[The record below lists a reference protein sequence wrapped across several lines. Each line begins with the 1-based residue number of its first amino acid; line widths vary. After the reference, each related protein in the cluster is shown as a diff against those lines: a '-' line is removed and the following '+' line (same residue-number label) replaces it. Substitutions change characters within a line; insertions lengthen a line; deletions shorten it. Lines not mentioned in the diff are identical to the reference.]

1 MRKPGPPLPSRVA
14 SPLKRLALASVGL
27 LCLAAALAAE
37 IPCEWSGVDRIVAVG
52 DIHGAYE
59 SLVQIMRGTGVI
71 DEMNHWIGGRT
82 HFVQNGDIMDRGPR
96 ARDIFDLLRALD
108 KEAKAA
114 GGMVHVLLGNH
125 EEMNITGIAL
135 GYEDYVTI
143 EQFHAFLPP
152 AFRAAKEKEFL
163 KSLKDEP
170 DLRPQDRSLDI
181 VNNPRLRLF
190 WQQLMKDKGPLGQE
204 ARTHY
209 FLFFNENYG
218 DWLIRQNTVIRIND
232 VIFVHG
238 GINEEY
244 STWKLVD
251 INNLMRKELEFYRG
265 RLTGVYLGEADFRPR
280 LVYSPDGPLW
290 YRDLARTDE
299 RAALPMVIRILDNL
313 KARTMVIAH
322 TFWRGRSGSPVVTME
337 NMSRFRYPDGNG
349 RIYIIDTGI
358 SAVYGGVPS
367 ALVFESG
374 RPILWGD
381 PDEELPP
388 RSSPVRAGKAPETQ
402 AEAEEFLRTAAI
414 LRDRPREESGRSAPR
429 RIYLDDG
436 RNRVGTIFKY
446 IDRRRPQDLPDSWQ
460 YEIAAYELSKLLG
473 KEIVPPVVV
482 REIGGV
488 RGSLQ
493 VFIEGAIRMS
503 ELPKETDPAG
513 PDSPLLKVRI
523 CRVFENLVYNSCA
536 DPEDTRI
543 RPSDGRVFR
552 VDFAEAFAPVAAL
565 LPDCEITCAS
575 RAVYEGLLAWDEAKV
590 KDKLGP
596 YLNADELAALTQR
609 KDIILERIR
618 ALIKDKGEA
627 NVIY

>member
-1 MRKPGPPLPSRVA
+1 MPSPPPPPGRAPLWKKFVFS
-14 SPLKRLALASVGL
+14 SVVFL
-27 LCLAAALAAE
+27 YLAAFLPAGQ

-59 SLVQIMRGTGVI
+59 SLVEIMQGTGLI
-71 DEMNHWIGGRT
+71 DNMNRWIGGRA

-96 ARDIFDLLRALD
+96 AKDIFDLLRGLE

-125 EEMNITGIAL
+125 EELNITGIAL

-143 EQFHAFLPP
+143 EQFRDFLPP
-152 AFRAAKEKEFL
+152 DYRAAKEKEFL

-170 DLRPQDRSLDI
+170 DLRPQDKSLDI
-181 VNNPRLRLF
+181 ANNPRLRLF
-190 WQQLMKDKGPLGQE
+190 WQELLRDKGERGKE
-204 ARTHY
+204 ARTQY
-209 FLFFNENYG
+209 FLFFNEHYG
-218 DWLIRQNTVIRIND
+218 DWLIQQNTVIKIND
-232 VIFVHG
+232 VVFVHG
-238 GINEEY
+238 GINEAY
-244 STWKLVD
+244 STWKLID
-251 INNLMRKELEFYRG
+251 LNNLMRKELEFYRG
-265 RLTGVYLGEADFRPR
+265 RLTGVYLEEASFRPR

-290 YRDLARTDE
+290 YRDLARNDE
-299 RAALPMVIRILDNL
+299 RSALPMVIRILDNL

-322 TFWRGRSGSPVVTME
+322 TFWRGRSGSPIVTME

-349 RIYIIDTGI
+349 RVYIIDTGI
-358 SAVYGGVPS
+358 SAAYGGVPS
-367 ALVFESG
+367 ALVFENG

-388 RSSPVRAGKAPETQ
+388 RSSPVHSGKAPETQ
-402 AEAEEFLRTAAI
+402 EEAEEFLRTASI
-414 LRDRPREESGRSAPR
+414 FVVRPREESGRSAPR
-429 RIYLDDG
+429 RVYLDDG
-436 RNRVGTIFKY
+436 RNRVVTIFKY

-460 YEIAAYELSKLLG
+460 YEVAAYELSKLLG
-473 KEIVPPVVV
+473 AEIVPPVVV
-482 REIGGV
+482 REVEGV

-493 VFIEGAIRMS
+493 VFIEGAIKMS
-503 ELPKETDPAG
+503 SLLPEKDPPG

-536 DPEDTRI
+536 DPEDTLI

-565 LPDCEITCAS
+565 LPDCEITCSS
-575 RAVYEGLLAWDEAKV
+575 RALYEGLIAWDEAKV
-590 KDKLGP
+590 REKLGS
-596 YLNADELAALTQR
+596 YLNEDELVALAKR
-609 KDIILERIR
+609 KDLILDRLK

-627 NVIY
+627 NVLY